1 MVCHLQCGQNRQKV
15 RPLIELDDHRVQAA
29 ETNLGT
35 HVDVVIYTSGGL
47 YQIGKELLQ
56 NNIHF
61 QTKIDNI
68 SLI

>member
-1 MVCHLQCGQNRQKV
+1 M
-15 RPLIELDDHRVQAA
+15 QAA

-56 NNIHF
+56 NNIHRTPDKMLTLRECEIF
-61 QTKIDNI
+61 GDSVGFLGTRDQLSDE
-68 SLI
+68 